1 MLFLRGCSLTGRST
15 NRLSEPATTLGVKR
29 SGLILLTLDLAMLD
43 SHSLAEYSSQ
53 VLNASGNTELE
64 QRLGLY
70 RVFLKLYEHHRSLL
84 DEILDLENTGIKSR
98 KQVALQYVQGVVQGQ
113 KVYVLTN
120 LLNSKTRSV
129 LQPQNI
135 WVIGRDR
142 KMALPIQDKRL
153 SRRHAAIQYVEEQG
167 FYLIDFNSTNGSFV
181 NGEPVRHC
189 ILLKDGDQVRLGSLA
204 FTFFSCHA
212 PKTAEAIPDDIVNQ
226 VNAARHAYETSAD
239 DSTITESGMPTSR
252 TDWDTPLSADAKETS
267 MFLRPP
273 IPGSELRSEQ
283 AAYPMSMRQQA
294 DILDRFLQRHNP
306 DQQN

>member
-1 MLFLRGCSLTGRST
+1 MSVERSSLT
-15 NRLSEPATTLGVKR
+15 
-29 SGLILLTLDLAMLD
+29 LLTLGLAMFD

-84 DEILDLENTGIKSR
+84 DEILDLENTGIKAR

-113 KVYVLTN
+113 HVHVLTN
-120 LLNSKTRSV
+120 LLNGRTRSV
-129 LQPQNI
+129 LQPQST

-142 KMALPIQDKRL
+142 KMALSIQDKRL
-153 SRRHAAIQYVEEQG
+153 SRRHAAIQHIKYQG

-189 ILLKDGDQVRLGSLA
+189 ILLKDGDQIRLGSLA
-204 FTFFSCHA
+204 FTFFICHA
-212 PKTAEAIPDDIVNQ
+212 PKTAQALPDDLINQ
-226 VNAARHAYETSAD
+226 LNAARQAY
-239 DSTITESGMPTSR
+239 DSSTEDSNVTESGLSLPS
-252 TDWDTPLSADAKETS
+252 TDWDTPLTSDAKDTS

-273 IPGSELRSEQ
+273 LSDSDLLAEQ
-283 AAYPMSMRQQA
+283 ASYPLSMKQQSE
-294 DILDRFLQRHNP
+294 ILDRFMKRDVPGGHN
-306 DQQN
+306 